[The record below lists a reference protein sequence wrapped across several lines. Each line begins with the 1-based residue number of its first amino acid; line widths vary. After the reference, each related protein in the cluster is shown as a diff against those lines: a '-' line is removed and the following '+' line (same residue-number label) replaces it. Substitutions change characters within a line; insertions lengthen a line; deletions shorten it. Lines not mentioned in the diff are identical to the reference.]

1 MFNRL
6 RSRCWANT
14 YVAETDNQ
22 WGIWVFYFGGLW
34 QSHCSSVVTSPSG
47 QNISLIVRL
56 GFVSAQKVNFRA
68 TLRTNRVKLSLCV
81 VPAGTTY
88 TCMYNLYVYVKPIR
102 VCTTYTCMYC
112 MPSTAATHIEDL
124 PIKQLPF
131 NALEKLLK
139 GPKFLTVHIVLL
151 RGTPHRCHHSVSQL
165 PGAGVE
171 LHALHYC
178 ISTHR
183 HHIHCMLVSHCLC

>member
-1 MFNRL
+1 MVTSLL
-6 RSRCWANT
+6 RSKYLIDCTSWLRVCSKS
-14 YVAETDNQ
+14 Q
-22 WGIWVFYFGGLW
+22 L
-34 QSHCSSVVTSPSG
+34 QSYTACQQSLDVTLCSAC
-47 QNISLIVRL
+47 RH
-56 GFVSAQKVNFRA
+56 
-68 TLRTNRVKLSLCV
+68 
-81 VPAGTTY
+81 
-88 TCMYNLYVYVKPIR
+88 NLHMYVKPTR
-102 VCTTYTCMYC
+102 VCTTYTCMYR

-124 PIKQLPF
+124 PIKQLPL

-171 LHALHYC
+171 LHTLHYC
-178 ISTHR
+178 ISIHR

>member
-1 MFNRL
+1 MYNL
-6 RSRCWANT
+6 HV
-14 YVAETDNQ
+14 YVQPT
-22 WGIWVFYFGGLW
+22 
-34 QSHCSSVVTSPSG
+34 
-47 QNISLIVRL
+47 
-56 GFVSAQKVNFRA
+56 
-68 TLRTNRVKLSLCV
+68 RVC
-81 VPAGTTY
+81 TTY
-88 TCMYNLYVYVKPIR
+88 TCMYNLHMYVQPTHACTTYTCMYNLHMHVQPTH

-178 ISTHR
+178 IATHR